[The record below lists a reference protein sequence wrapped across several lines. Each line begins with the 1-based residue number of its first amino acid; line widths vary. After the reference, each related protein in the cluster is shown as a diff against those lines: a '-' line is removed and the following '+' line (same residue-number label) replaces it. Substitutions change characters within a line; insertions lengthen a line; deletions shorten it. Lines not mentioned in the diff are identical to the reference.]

1 MGNSQVE
8 LKALP
13 GGVSLA
19 VQVVPGASRTRVV
32 GAHGTALKIAV
43 AAPPEGGK
51 ANEEVV
57 RVLAKL
63 LGVRRSDVMLVRGQT
78 QRLKAFQ
85 IVGIGEVEARAAID
99 RALADGPV

>member
-1 MGNSQVE
+1 MGNPEVE
-8 LKALP
+8 LKAVP

-32 GAHGTALKIAV
+32 GAHGTALKVAV

-51 ANEEVV
+51 ANDEVV
-57 RVLAKL
+57 EVLAAL
-63 LGVRRSDVMLVRGQT
+63 FGRRRGDVRLVRGQT

-85 IVGIGEVEARAAID
+85 VAGITLAAARAALD
-99 RALADGPV
+99 QVG

>member
-1 MGNSQVE
+1 MGNPQVE
-8 LKALP
+8 LKAVP

-32 GAHGTALKIAV
+32 GVHGTALKVAV

-51 ANEEVV
+51 ANDEVV
-57 RVLAKL
+57 EVLATL
-63 LGVRRSDVMLVRGQT
+63 FGMRRSDVRLVRGQT

-85 IVGIGEVEARAAID
+85 IAGVTLADARAAID
-99 RALADGPV
+99 QIQ